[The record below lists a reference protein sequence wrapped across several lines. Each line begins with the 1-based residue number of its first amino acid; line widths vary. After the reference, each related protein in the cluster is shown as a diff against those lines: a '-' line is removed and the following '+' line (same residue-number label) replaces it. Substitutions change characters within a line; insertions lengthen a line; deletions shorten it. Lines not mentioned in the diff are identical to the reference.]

1 MLSKSKKIF
10 TSMFSEIP
18 NVNVY
23 MQHKPFISTVVD
35 NVMKA
40 KLSAMDYPSTAKDA
54 NTQLKP
60 TNVIVFIVGGATYEE
75 TADLST
81 TYN

>member
-40 KLSAMDYPSTAKDA
+40 KLSAMDFPSTAKDA
-54 NTQLKP
+54 NT
-60 TNVIVFIVGGATYEE
+60 
-75 TADLST
+75 
-81 TYN
+81 